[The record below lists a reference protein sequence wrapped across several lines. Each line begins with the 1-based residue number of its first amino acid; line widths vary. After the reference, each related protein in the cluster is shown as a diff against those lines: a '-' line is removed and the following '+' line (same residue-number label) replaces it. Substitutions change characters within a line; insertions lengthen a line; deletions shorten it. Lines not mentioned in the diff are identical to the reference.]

1 MSSIGT
7 APPQLYPAPSPHG
20 DLQLTGLRGWVA
32 RRPLTGF
39 LVIVLGLSW
48 LLFCIPVLAFHGVIP
63 GANLPVEVFA
73 LASTLLIMLPTAL
86 WVTSITDGRAG
97 VRALFARVFRWRF
110 GIGWWLVV
118 LFGLPVI
125 ALLLGLIFGGSLH
138 TADLGLVL
146 IKQLGS
152 IVLAVVV
159 INLWEETVWAG
170 FFQTR
175 LEARFNFVVAA
186 VLTALPFAGV
196 HVPLLL
202 LDDQVSALSVLIG
215 IAGLLILG
223 IVRSAAD
230 GCHAARRLGQ
240 RVGSRDLASDLR
252 CQQQQ
257 RRPGR
262 FLTGWRRFPCSV
274 VAKQSPAVLDSINQ
288 YSPVVIINGLAAILF
303 MIGYVLFGVAMI
315 RTATLPRWSGV
326 LVAVGAPAHLLGFG
340 IAQLVTTAA
349 WPIAISRQCVSRRR
363 ARLGRLSARGTHR
376 PLRIVLAA
384 DRSTQSMSTASSE
397 NSVAKPLA
405 LRTACG

>member
-1 MSSIGT
+1 MSSIST
-7 APPQLYPAPSPHG
+7 APPRLYAAPSPQG
-20 DLQLTGLRGWVA
+20 PPVNGLRGWVA

-48 LLFCIPVLAFHGVIP
+48 LLFCIPVLAFYGVIP
-63 GANLPVEVFA
+63 GANPPVEVFA
-73 LASTLLIMLPTAL
+73 LAATLLILLPTAL

-97 VRALFARVFRWRF
+97 VRALFARAFRWQF

-138 TADLGLVL
+138 TAGLRPVL

-186 VLTALPFAGV
+186 VLTTLPFAGV

-202 LDDQVSALSVLIG
+202 LDDQVSALSILKG

-223 IVRSAAD
+223 IVIRLLMGVMLRAAAD
-230 GCHAARRLGQ
+230 SLLA
-240 RVGSRDLASDLR
+240 VGILHQIFDASNNNGALVDSLLDGADAGNMTQLA
-252 CQQQQ
+252 
-257 RRPGR
+257 
-262 FLTGWRRFPCSV
+262 
-274 VAKQSPAVLDSINQ
+274 
-288 YSPVVIINGLAAILF
+288 AAILT
-303 MIGYVLFGVAMI
+303 VLI
-315 RTATLPRWSGV
+315 
-326 LVAVGAPAHLLGFG
+326 
-340 IAQLVTTAA
+340 AA
-349 WPIAISRQCVSRRR
+349 WLRWRRSGPF
-363 ARLGRLSARGTHR
+363 AKRLT
-376 PLRIVLAA
+376 PLPESPEV
-384 DRSTQSMSTASSE
+384 
-397 NSVAKPLA
+397 P
-405 LRTACG
+405 

>member
-1 MSSIGT
+1 MSSIRT
-7 APPQLYPAPSPHG
+7 APPQVYPAPSPYG
-20 DLQLTGLRGWVA
+20 DLQLTGLRGSVA
-32 RRPLTGF
+32 RRPVTGF

-48 LLFCIPVLAFHGVIP
+48 LLFCIPVLAFYGTMP
-63 GANLPVEVFA
+63 GANVPVEVFA
-73 LASTLLIMLPTAL
+73 LASTLLIMLPAAL

-110 GIGWWLVV
+110 GVGWWLVV

-138 TADLGLVL
+138 TAGLGLVL

-202 LDDQVSALSVLIG
+202 LNEQVSALSILMG

-223 IVRSAAD
+223 IVVRLLMGVMMRAA
-230 GCHAARRLGQ
+230 
-240 RVGSRDLASDLR
+240 
-252 CQQQQ
+252 
-257 RRPGR
+257 
-262 FLTGWRRFPCSV
+262 
-274 VAKQSPAVLDSINQ
+274 LDSVLAVGILHQIFDASNN
-288 YSPVVIINGLAAILF
+288 NGALVDSLLDGADAGNMTQLAAVMLT
-303 MIGYVLFGVAMI
+303 VLI
-315 RTATLPRWSGV
+315 
-326 LVAVGAPAHLLGFG
+326 
-340 IAQLVTTAA
+340 AA
-349 WPIAISRQCVSRRR
+349 WLLWRRRR
-363 ARLGRLSARGTHR
+363 AFTKRHTPFPDSPQKVG
-376 PLRIVLAA
+376 
-384 DRSTQSMSTASSE
+384 
-397 NSVAKPLA
+397 
-405 LRTACG
+405 

>member
-1 MSSIGT
+1 MSSIST

-20 DLQLTGLRGWVA
+20 DIKSTGLRGWIA

-48 LLFCIPVLAFHGVIP
+48 LLFSVPVLAFHGVIP

-73 LASTLLIMLPTAL
+73 LVSTLLILLPMAL
-86 WVTSITDGRAG
+86 WVTSITDGRPG
-97 VRALFARVFRWRF
+97 LRALFARVFRWRF

-125 ALLLGLIFGGSLH
+125 ALLLGLIFGGSLQ

-175 LEARFNFVVAA
+175 LEARFNFVLAA
-186 VLTALPFAGV
+186 ALTALPFAGV

-202 LDDQVSALSVLIG
+202 LDDHVSARTVLIG

-223 IVRSAAD
+223 IVVRLLMGVMMRAPPWTACWQSVCCIRSSMPA
-230 GCHAARRLGQ
+230 
-240 RVGSRDLASDLR
+240 
-252 CQQQQ
+252 
-257 RRPGR
+257 
-262 FLTGWRRFPCSV
+262 TTT
-274 VAKQSPAVLDSINQ
+274 VA
-288 YSPVVIINGLAAILF
+288 
-303 MIGYVLFGVAMI
+303 
-315 RTATLPRWSGV
+315 WST
-326 LVAVGAPAHLLGFG
+326 PY
-340 IAQLVTTAA
+340 
-349 WPIAISRQCVSRRR
+349 W
-363 ARLGRLSARGTHR
+363 
-376 PLRIVLAA
+376 
-384 DRSTQSMSTASSE
+384 TASMP
-397 NSVAKPLA
+397 A
-405 LRTACG
+405 T